1 MVTRFFVPEA
11 LRAVGTTT
19 GGGTPMAL
27 EQFPKDER
35 LYRMR
40 HSAAHIMAEAVLEMF
55 PEAKFAIGPPID
67 VGFYYDFELPRA
79 LTPEDLPEIE
89 GRMRERIASDVGF
102 EHSEMSKADALER
115 FAGQPFKIELIK
127 GIADDHVSLY
137 RQGEFVDLCEGP
149 HVEHAAQVPPFK
161 LTSVA
166 GAYWRGDEK
175 RPMLQ
180 RIYGAMFETQAELDD
195 YLERIEE
202 AARRDHRKLGREL
215 ELFTSSDLVGAGLPT
230 LLPKGAT
237 IRRLLE
243 EYILKQERESG
254 YQHVYSPVLGKV
266 DLYKTSGHWEH
277 YRDGMF
283 PPMKL
288 EHEEM
293 VLRPMNCPHH
303 ILVYQTQLHS
313 YRELPLRIAEIGTMY
328 RYEKS
333 GVVGGLSRVRAMALN
348 DAHIFCRPDQI
359 KSEIAGVMRLVERA
373 YATLGIKDYV
383 YRLSLRDPADT
394 EKYVQDDELWS
405 VAERELREAMDEL
418 GLPYY
423 EGVGEAA
430 FYGPKI
436 DIQIRDTMGREET
449 MSTVQVDRH
458 LPNQFDLEYIGE
470 DGAKHRP
477 VMIHRGIIGTMER
490 MMAYLIELY
499 AGAFPTWLAPVQAVV
514 IPIADRHSDYAH
526 EVLASLRTAGLRADI
541 DARSERMN
549 SKIRD
554 AQLQK
559 IPYMLVVGDREAE
572 AQAVAVRTRAGEDL
586 KSMPVFQFVDRLQDE
601 IATAMEPEEAGPD
614 LGG

>member
-1 MVTRFFVPEA
+1 MSLESMTR
-11 LRAVGTTT
+11 
-19 GGGTPMAL
+19 
-27 EQFPKDER
+27 DER

-67 VGFYYDFELPRA
+67 NGFYYDFELPRA
-79 LTPEDLPEIE
+79 LTPEDLPDIE
-89 GRMRERIASDVGF
+89 GRMRARMTSDVPF
-102 EHSEMSKADALER
+102 EFSELTKDEALKQ
-115 FAGQPFKIELIK
+115 FAGQPFKVELIE
-127 GIADDHVSLY
+127 GIAAEKVSLY
-137 RQGEFVDLCEGP
+137 RQGAFLDLCEGP
-149 HVEHAAQVPPFK
+149 HVDRTGQVPPFK

-180 RIYGAMFETQAELDD
+180 RIYGAMFETQPELDD
-195 YLERIEE
+195 YLTRLEE

-215 ELFTSSDLVGAGLPT
+215 ELFTTSELVGAGLPT

-243 EYILKQERESG
+243 EYILKQERETG
-254 YQHVYSPVLGKV
+254 YEHVYSPVLGKV
-266 DLYKTSGHWEH
+266 DLYKVSGHWEH

-283 PPMKL
+283 PPMQL

-303 ILVYQTQLHS
+303 ILVYQAGLHS
-313 YRELPLRIAEIGTMY
+313 YRDLPLRIAELGTMY

-333 GVVGGLSRVRAMALN
+333 GVVGGLSRVRAMTLN

-359 KSEIAGVMRLVERA
+359 TAEVTSVMRLVERA
-373 YATLGIKDYV
+373 FATLKITDYT

-394 EKYVQDDELWS
+394 EKYVQNDELWRQ
-405 VAERELREAMDEL
+405 AEAELRDTLESL
-418 GLPYY
+418 GLTYY

-436 DIQIRDTMGREET
+436 DIQIRDTLGREET
-449 MSTVQVDRH
+449 LATIQVDRH
-458 LPNQFDLEYIGE
+458 LPNQFGLTYIGE
-470 DGAKHRP
+470 DGAHHQP

-490 MMAYLIELY
+490 IMAYLIELY
-499 AGAFPTWLAPVQAVV
+499 AGAFPAWLAPVQAIV
-514 IPIADRHSDYAH
+514 IPIADRHVDYAH
-526 EVLASLRTAGLRADI
+526 EVRQSLRAAGLRADV

-549 SKIRD
+549 AKIRD

-586 KSMPVFQFVDRLQDE
+586 KSMPVFQFIDRLQDE
-601 IATAMEPEEAGPD
+601 ISTAMEPEEAGPD
-614 LGG
+614 LS

>member
-1 MVTRFFVPEA
+1 
-11 LRAVGTTT
+11 
-19 GGGTPMAL
+19 MAL

-115 FAGQPFKIELIK
+115 FAEQPFKVELIK

-180 RIYGAMFETQAELDD
+180 RIYGAMFETQEELDE
-195 YLERIEE
+195 YLARIEE

-601 IATAMEPEEAGPD
+601 VATALEPEEAGPD